1 VRTTRDKA
9 FGVVF
14 MRRKIFSVYIL
25 ANATK
30 ILYTGMSSD
39 LEGRVWEH
47 KEKILEGFTSHF
59 NVCRLVYY
67 ESFDDVHKA
76 IGREKQI
83 KGWRREKKI
92 KLIESTNPN
101 WHDLSEEWGKPAKMV
116 VRQVK

>member
-1 VRTTRDKA
+1 VRPTRDKA
-9 FGVVF
+9 VGVVL
-14 MRRKIFSVYIL
+14 MRRKTFSVYIL

-47 KEKILEGFTSHF
+47 KEKMCDGFTSHF
-59 NVCRLVYY
+59 HVCRLVYY

-92 KLIESTNPN
+92 KLIETINPN

-116 VRQVK
+116 IRQVK